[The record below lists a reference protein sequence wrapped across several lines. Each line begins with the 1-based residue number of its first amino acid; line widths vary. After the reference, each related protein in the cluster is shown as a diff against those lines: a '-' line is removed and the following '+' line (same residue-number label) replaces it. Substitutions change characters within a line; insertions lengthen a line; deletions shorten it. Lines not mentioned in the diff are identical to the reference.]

1 MNSARTTNRA
11 IRRIARLPFDAI
23 VRIARGTALRGSG
36 RGRRLPAIAA
46 LTATATLATA
56 PGCIAVG
63 GARHQDTPT
72 LGRQLIDLK
81 AAYDGGAM
89 SEAEYNAARQQLLRD
104 K

>member
-1 MNSARTTNRA
+1 MNSATSKPRA
-11 IRRIARLPFDAI
+11 IHRIARLPFDAV
-23 VRIARGTALRGSG
+23 VRIARGSALCG

-89 SEAEYNAARQQLLRD
+89 SEAEYNAAKQQLLRD

>member
-1 MNSARTTNRA
+1 MNSASSTNRA
-11 IRRIARLPFDAI
+11 IRRIARLPFEA
-23 VRIARGTALRGSG
+23 VARIARGTALHG

-89 SEAEYNAARQQLLRD
+89 SEAEYNAAKQQLLRE